1 MAVYTAKQIY
11 GFAREAGFSPD
22 QSATMTAIALAE
34 SGGNSRAHNPSGE
47 DSRGLWQINL
57 DAHRSWAGGVDLYD
71 PVENAK
77 AAYRISREGHDIS
90 PWTVTHGGG
99 SARYLQHRAEAQT
112 AAVLNGDDP
121 GLGVWTGVSGY
132 GSSVAAG
139 NSDGGG
145 GAVPFA
151 AFNSAGQDGGGQDDG
166 NAQAFL
172 DAALRQAGDRYI
184 FGAEASASD
193 ADPDAFDCSEIVEWA
208 AAQVGVT
215 VPDGTWLQYL
225 HLKEQG
231 AIVPVEQAINTPGA
245 LLFSFSQEPT
255 PGGARPSQAH
265 VAISLGDGKTIEA
278 RGTQYGVGSFE
289 ASPQRFEYA
298 AVIPGITGSFTPGAP
313 MDAVPK
319 YADADMIDSD
329 ADGLIDALELD
340 IGTDATVADTD
351 QDGLSD
357 SYELLKVGTDPTSAD
372 TDEDQ
377 IGDAIELAMGT
388 DPLAADTNRVGR
400 LDSAEGRAEA
410 YVDTDDDQLSDELEV
425 VLGTDPDSIDSDGDG
440 FVDGMEY
447 MAGFDPTD
455 ATDAPSMGGTALGTD
470 DEAADLAAAAQP
482 ADAGVLQPSYDEDD
496 DG

>member
-34 SGGNSRAHNPSGE
+34 SGGNSQAHNPSGE

-57 DAHRSWAGGVDLYD
+57 DAHRSWAGGIDLYD

-77 AAYRISREGHDIS
+77 AAFRVSREGQDIS

-112 AAVLNGDDP
+112 AAVLNGDEP
-121 GLGVWTGVSGY
+121 GLGVWTGTSGY
-132 GSSVAAG
+132 GSSLAAG
-139 NSDGGG
+139 DSDGGG

-151 AFNSAGQDGGGQDDG
+151 AFNSAGQDGAVGQDDG

-172 DAALRQAGDRYI
+172 DAALKQAGDRYI
-184 FGAEASASD
+184 FGAEASSSD
-193 ADPDAFDCSEIVEWA
+193 PDPDAFDCSEIVEWA

-298 AVIPGITGSFTPGAP
+298 AVIPGITGSFTPGAQMQAAP
-313 MDAVPK
+313 TF
-319 YADADMIDSD
+319 ADADMVDTD
-329 ADGLIDALELD
+329 ADGLIDALELQM
-340 IGTDATVADTD
+340 GTDPTVADTD

-357 SYELLKVGTDPTSAD
+357 SYELLKVGTDPTLAD
-372 TDEDQ
+372 SDEDQ
-377 IGDAIELAMGT
+377 IGDATELAMGT
-388 DPLAADTNRVGR
+388 DPLDADTHRVGR
-400 LDSAEGRAEA
+400 LDSAEGRPEA
-410 YVDTDDDQLSDELEV
+410 FVDTDSDQLSDELEA
-425 VLGTDPDSIDSDGDG
+425 VLGTDANSIDSDRDG
-440 FVDGMEY
+440 IVDGMEY
-447 MAGFDPTD
+447 LAGFDP
-455 ATDAPSMGGTALGTD
+455 
-470 DEAADLAAAAQP
+470 
-482 ADAGVLQPSYDEDD
+482 ADAMSSPAMAGAEEETDGLVPGAAPANAALMPASYDEDD

>member
-57 DAHRSWAGGVDLYD
+57 DAHRSWAGGIDLYD

-77 AAYRISREGHDIS
+77 AAFKVSREGQDIS
-90 PWTVTHGGG
+90 PWTVTHGGS

-121 GLGVWTGVSGY
+121 GLGVWTGTAGY
-132 GSSVAAG
+132 GNSLSAG
-139 NSDGGG
+139 DGDGG

-151 AFNSAGQDGGGQDDG
+151 AFNSAGQDGGAAQDDG
-166 NAQAFL
+166 NVQAFL
-172 DAALRQAGDRYI
+172 DAALRQAGDQYI
-184 FGAEASASD
+184 FGAEAAASE

-231 AIVPVEQAINTPGA
+231 AIIPVEEAIDTPGA

-265 VAISLGDGKTIEA
+265 VAISLGDGQTIEA
-278 RGTQYGVGSFE
+278 RGTQYGVGSFD
-289 ASPQRFEYA
+289 ASPQRFQYA
-298 AVIPGITGSFTPGAP
+298 AVIPGITGSFSPGAQ
-313 MDAVPK
+313 METAAM
-319 YADADMIDSD
+319 YTDADMVDTD
-329 ADGLIDALELD
+329 QDGLIDALERDL
-340 IGTDATVADTD
+340 GTDPTLVDTD

-357 SYELLKVGTDPTSAD
+357 SYEPLRLGTDPTLAD
-372 TDEDQ
+372 TDGDQ
-377 IGDAIELAMGT
+377 IGDAIELSQGT
-388 DPLAADTNRVGR
+388 DPLDADTHRVGR
-400 LDSAEGRAEA
+400 LDSAEGRPEA
-410 YVDTDDDQLSDELEV
+410 FVDSDNDQLSDELEA
-425 VLGTDPDSIDSDGDG
+425 VLGTDPNSIDSDRDG

-447 MAGFDPTD
+447 MAGFDPADPTS
-455 ATDAPSMGGTALGTD
+455 APTLGAD
-470 DEAADLAAAAQP
+470 DEAGDLAAGLQP
-482 ADAGVLQPSYDEDD
+482 ADAAVLQASYDEDD